1 MKNFDIAQE
10 IYDNRLPPEDTEE
23 TLDVDGILE
32 GDLEL
37 LLQYFRQFC
46 DELLMEKMLQDIEVY
61 NNFRNYLSGE

>member
-23 TLDVDGILE
+23 TLDIDDILE